1 MSKATDVKELWERM
15 TRLRQALLSEM
26 SGGMKRLAAMEL
38 TVPQS
43 MVLFRLVEGPATVS
57 ELQETTGR
65 SQSAT
70 SHLVSQLESR
80 GLIARGEKDGDA
92 RVTLVKATAKAKKL
106 VGDVEGLR
114 LRGFATALEK
124 VPPEVVKRFDAA
136 LRQVLEAIERA

>member
-1 MSKATDVKELWERM
+1 MPKPVDVKELWARM
-15 TRLRQALLSEM
+15 NELRARLLSEM
-26 SGGMKRLAAMEL
+26 SGGMKTLAAMEL

-57 ELQETTGR
+57 ELQETAGR

-80 GLIARGEKDGDA
+80 GLLARGAKDGDA
-92 RVTLVKATAKAKKL
+92 RVTLVRATAKARKL

-114 LRGFATALEK
+114 LRGFSSAVAK
-124 VPPEVVKRFDAA
+124 VPPSVLKNFDVALRDVLAA
-136 LRQVLEAIERA
+136 LERP